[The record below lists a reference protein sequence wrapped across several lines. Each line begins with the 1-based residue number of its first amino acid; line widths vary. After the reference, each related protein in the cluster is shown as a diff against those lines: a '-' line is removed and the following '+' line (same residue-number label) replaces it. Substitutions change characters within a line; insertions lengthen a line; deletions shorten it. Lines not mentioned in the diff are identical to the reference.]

1 MANFLDINGV
11 KTLKYYFEKLVESK
25 GSSNSDIDNGVIN
38 DGDGGNGFVTVK
50 NLAYYHKKLL
60 QSQKLNETVENI
72 VIDALSNNES
82 EAKSQIYSSVE
93 AIVDKKMNETM
104 TWNTKY
110 PENI

>member
-1 MANFLDINGV
+1 MAKFLDINGV

-25 GSSNSDIDNGVIN
+25 GAADSDIDNGVLK

-60 QSQKLNETVENI
+60 QSQKATVESI
-72 VIDALSNNES
+72 VVDALSNNES

>member
-25 GSSNSDIDNGVIN
+25 GSSDSDIDNGVIN

-50 NLAYYHKKLL
+50 NLAYYHKMLL
-60 QSQKLNETVENI
+60 QSQKLNEAVESI
-72 VIDALSNNES
+72 VVDALSNNES
-82 EAKSQIYSSVE
+82 EAKSQIYSGVE
-93 AIVDKKMNETM
+93 AIIDEKMKWSTD
-104 TWNTKY
+104 Y

>member
-1 MANFLDINGV
+1 MAKYLDINGV

-25 GSSNSDIDNGVIN
+25 GAADSDIENDVIN
-38 DGDGGNGFVTVK
+38 GGNGGNGFVTVK

-60 QSQKLNETVENI
+60 QSQKETVESI
-72 VIDALSNNES
+72 VVDALSNDKG

>member
-72 VIDALSNNES
+72 VVDALTSNES
-82 EAKSQIYSSVE
+82 EAKSQIYSGVE
-93 AIVDKKMNETM
+93 AIIDEKMK
-104 TWNTKY
+104 WNTNY

>member
-1 MANFLDINGV
+1 MAKFLDINGV
-11 KTLKYYFEKLVESK
+11 KTLKYHFEKLVENK
-25 GSSNSDIDNGVIN
+25 GAADSDIDNGVIN

-60 QSQKLNETVENI
+60 QSQKETVESI
-72 VIDALSNNES
+72 VVDALNNNES

>member
-1 MANFLDINGV
+1 MAFFLDINGV

-25 GSSNSDIDNGVIN
+25 GAADSDIDNGVIKG
-38 DGDGGNGFVTVK
+38 GDGGNGFVTVK
-50 NLAYYHKKLL
+50 NLAYYHKQLL
-60 QSQKLNETVENI
+60 QSQKETVESI
-72 VIDALSNNES
+72 VVDALSNNEG
-82 EAKSQIYSSVE
+82 ETKSQIYSSVE

>member
-1 MANFLDINGV
+1 MTKFLDINGV

-25 GSSNSDIDNGVIN
+25 GSSDSDIDNYVMK

-72 VIDALSNNES
+72 VMDALTNNEG
-82 EAKSQIYSSVE
+82 EVKSQIYSGVE

>member
-11 KTLKYYFEKLVESK
+11 KTLKYYFERLVENK
-25 GSSNSDIDNGVIN
+25 GAADSDIDNGVIH

-72 VIDALSNNES
+72 VIDALNNDGGEV
-82 EAKSQIYSSVE
+82 KSQIYSGVE
-93 AIVDKKMNETM
+93 AIIDEKMK
-104 TWNTKY
+104 WSIDY

>member
-1 MANFLDINGV
+1 MAKFLDINGV

-25 GSSNSDIDNGVIN
+25 GSSESDIDNGVLN
-38 DGDGGNGFVTVK
+38 DGNGGNGFVTVK
-50 NLAYYHKKLL
+50 NLAYYHKMLL
-60 QSQKLNETVENI
+60 QSQKKTVESI
-72 VIDALSNNES
+72 VVGALSNNEG

>member
-1 MANFLDINGV
+1 MTNFLDINGV

-25 GSSNSDIDNGVIN
+25 GAADSDIDDYVMK
-38 DGDGGNGFVTVK
+38 DVDGGNGFVTVK
-50 NLAYYHKKLL
+50 NLAYYHKQLL
-60 QSQKLNETVENI
+60 KSQKETVENI
-72 VIDALSNNES
+72 VVNALSNNES

>member
-50 NLAYYHKKLL
+50 NLAYYHKMLL
-60 QSQKLNETVENI
+60 QSQKLNEAVASI
-72 VIDALSNNES
+72 VVDALSNNES
-82 EAKSQIYSSVE
+82 EAKSQIYSGVE
-93 AIVDKKMNETM
+93 AIIDEKMKWSTE
-104 TWNTKY
+104 Y

>member
-1 MANFLDINGV
+1 MTKFLDINGV

-25 GSSNSDIDNGVIN
+25 GSSDSDIDNGVIN

-60 QSQKLNETVENI
+60 QSQKATVENI
-72 VIDALSNNES
+72 VVDALNNNES
-82 EAKSQIYSSVE
+82 EAKSQIYSGVE

>member
-1 MANFLDINGV
+1 MTKFLDINGV

-25 GSSNSDIDNGVIN
+25 GSSDSDIDNGVIN

-50 NLAYYHKKLL
+50 NLAYYHKMLL
-60 QSQKLNETVENI
+60 QSQKLNETVESI
-72 VIDALSNNES
+72 VVDALSNNES
-82 EAKSQIYSSVE
+82 EAKSQIYSGVE

>member
-25 GSSNSDIDNGVIN
+25 GSSDSDIDNGVIN

-50 NLAYYHKKLL
+50 NLAYYHKMLL
-60 QSQKLNETVENI
+60 QSQKLNEGVESI
-72 VIDALSNNES
+72 VVDALSNNES
-82 EAKSQIYSSVE
+82 EAKSQIYSGVE
-93 AIVDKKMNETM
+93 AIIDEKMKWSTD
-104 TWNTKY
+104 Y

>member
-1 MANFLDINGV
+1 MAKYLDINGV
-11 KTLKYYFEKLVESK
+11 KTLKDYFEKLVESK
-25 GSSNSDIDNGVIN
+25 GSSDSDIDNGVIN

-50 NLAYYHKKLL
+50 NLAYYHKMLL
-60 QSQKLNETVENI
+60 QSQKLNETVESI
-72 VIDALSNNES
+72 VVDALSNNES
-82 EAKSQIYSSVE
+82 EAKSQIYSGVE

>member
-1 MANFLDINGV
+1 MAKYLDINGV

-50 NLAYYHKKLL
+50 NLAYYHKMLL
-60 QSQKLNETVENI
+60 QSQKLNETVESI
-72 VIDALSNNES
+72 VVDALSNNES
-82 EAKSQIYSSVE
+82 EAKSQIYSGVE
-93 AIVDKKMNETM
+93 AIIDEKMKWSTD
-104 TWNTKY
+104 Y

>member
-11 KTLKYYFEKLVESK
+11 KTLKYYFEKLVENK
-25 GSSNSDIDNGVIN
+25 GAADSDIDNGVIN
-38 DGDGGNGFVTVK
+38 GGNGGNGFVTVK

-60 QSQKLNETVENI
+60 QSQKETVESI
-72 VIDALSNNES
+72 VVDALSNNES
-82 EAKSQIYSSVE
+82 ETKSQIYSGVE

>member
-25 GSSNSDIDNGVIN
+25 GSSDSDIDNGVIN

-72 VIDALSNNES
+72 VIDALSNNG
-82 EAKSQIYSSVE
+82 EAKSQIYSGVE
-93 AIVDKKMNETM
+93 AIIDEKMKWSTE
-104 TWNTKY
+104 Y
-110 PENI
+110 PKNI

>member
-1 MANFLDINGV
+1 MTKFLDINGV

-25 GSSNSDIDNGVIN
+25 GAADSDIDNGVIN
-38 DGDGGNGFVTVK
+38 GGNGGNGFVTVK

-60 QSQKLNETVENI
+60 QSQKETVESI
-72 VIDALSNNES
+72 VVDALSNDKG